1 MVQLQKLDYV
11 SSMVI
16 PDLTEDYCI
25 RFCSPSVNLAELADG
40 EDPYLRRVS
49 DDPLVLGEYVE
60 VDDSA
65 GLEELILDMA
75 SGEGEDDLPPELT
88 LENIGDLWIELVQD
102 TFEVTVHIGHDYVV
116 EDKVNEEA
124 GITGD
129 KAIVLNVSDAPA
141 DSGENADANA
151 GSTDEEVI
159 E

>member
-1 MVQLQKLDYV
+1 
-11 SSMVI
+11 
-16 PDLTEDYCI
+16 
-25 RFCSPSVNLAELADG
+25 
-40 EDPYLRRVS
+40 
-49 DDPLVLGEYVE
+49 
-60 VDDSA
+60 
-65 GLEELILDMA
+65 MA